1 MAFLSSINNSGEKI
15 RITRSAKAILTLLNN
30 QNKPLPV
37 KEIKNHL
44 PYADRTIHYAV
55 QQLKHLS
62 LIESTYN
69 INDMRE
75 RRYLLAAKAAYYGYN
90 SFR

>member
-1 MAFLSSINNSGEKI
+1 MAYLSSINKPSEKI
-15 RITRSAKAILTLLNN
+15 RITRSAKAILTLLDTEK
-30 QNKPLPV
+30 KPLPV

-75 RRYLLAAKAAYYGYN
+75 RRYLLAAKAAYYGFN
-90 SFR
+90 NFR